1 VSLSSMTQA
10 VCVVPS
16 RKIASIRWAEAP
28 CNLAQS
34 PVDAVLPSDV
44 ERFDRKKA
52 CGGPMLSQ
60 TPIRGYGCDQQKGDP
75 KGQRR
80 RVSWRYGKLADA
92 PGDRAERHNK
102 TGSQP
107 TWLLAVRN
115 CGEAFKRMTGFSP
128 FFINNI
134 PKVLDGSISRAE
146 HLDRH

>member
-1 VSLSSMTQA
+1 
-10 VCVVPS
+10 
-16 RKIASIRWAEAP
+16 
-28 CNLAQS
+28 
-34 PVDAVLPSDV
+34 
-44 ERFDRKKA
+44 
-52 CGGPMLSQ
+52 MLSQ
-60 TPIRGYGCDQQKGDP
+60 TPIRGYGCDQQKKGDP

-115 CGEAFKRMTGFSP
+115 LWRSVQRMTGFSP

-134 PKVLDGSISRAE
+134 PKVLDGSISRAA